1 MSLAFCDYTGHI
13 CGSPYYIEMV
23 CPWLL
28 HRCPYHA
35 CPLRG
40 SPCILEAGLDKC
52 PPTLDQGHFLHPCRE
67 QDLSE
72 SLENKGHCLKGNTAV
87 YLFTVSIIF
96 WGPNGKLIPLKSF
109 PKRRY
114 MFVPTSVIL
123 VVVEAECLA
132 QSNTWGRMIL
142 VIYYGISEYNIANSY
157 RIVVHFS
164 KII

>member
-1 MSLAFCDYTGHI
+1 
-13 CGSPYYIEMV
+13 
-23 CPWLL
+23 
-28 HRCPYHA
+28 
-35 CPLRG
+35 
-40 SPCILEAGLDKC
+40 
-52 PPTLDQGHFLHPCRE
+52 
-67 QDLSE
+67 
-72 SLENKGHCLKGNTAV
+72 
-87 YLFTVSIIF
+87 
-96 WGPNGKLIPLKSF
+96 
-109 PKRRY
+109 